1 MDLQTRHMALSSLFT
16 ETLMMMNNSS
26 VTTAESLR
34 GSLRK
39 WIDSK
44 VRGLLAMPLLTAAC
58 QSLAS
63 VRHMAE
69 TTEAC
74 ITAYFNEGRSLSA
87 AAACLKNFDRSWMP
101 IKYESSGI
109 LTASRCPVLEL
120 GFNLVSVIRA
130 PFFVPDGSQLSH
142 TYVL

>member
-34 GSLRK
+34 VSLRK

-44 VRGLLAMPLLTAAC
+44 VHGLLAMPLLTAAC

-74 ITAYFNEGRSLSA
+74 ITAYFNEGRSLPCS
-87 AAACLKNFDRSWMP
+87 AACLKYIDQSLGAHWVP
-101 IKYESSGI
+101 IKYKLSGI
-109 LTASRCPVLEL
+109 LTAS
-120 GFNLVSVIRA
+120 
-130 PFFVPDGSQLSH
+130 
-142 TYVL
+142 

>member
-44 VRGLLAMPLLTAAC
+44 VHGLLAMPLLTAAC

-74 ITAYFNEGRSLSA
+74 ITAYFNEGRNL
-87 AAACLKNFDRSWMP
+87 SWMP
-101 IKYESSGI
+101 IQIVWNPYSFLLPSTG
-109 LTASRCPVLEL
+109 T
-120 GFNLVSVIRA
+120 GF
-130 PFFVPDGSQLSH
+130 
-142 TYVL
+142 

>member
-1 MDLQTRHMALSSLFT
+1 MDLQTRHLALSSLFT
-16 ETLMMMNNSS
+16 ETLMMLNNSS

-44 VRGLLAMPLLTAAC
+44 VHGLLAMPLLTAAC

-74 ITAYFNEGRSLSA
+74 ITSYFNKGRSIYYSA
-87 AAACLKNFDRSWMP
+87 A
-101 IKYESSGI
+101 
-109 LTASRCPVLEL
+109 
-120 GFNLVSVIRA
+120 
-130 PFFVPDGSQLSH
+130 
-142 TYVL
+142 

>member
-1 MDLQTRHMALSSLFT
+1 MFSGEADFEFHLLKRFSCFRLPDMDLQTRHMALSSLFT

-26 VTTAESLR
+26 IATAESLR

-74 ITAYFNEGRSLSA
+74 ITAYFNEGSELSSLA
-87 AAACLKNFDRSWMP
+87 RLKGFNQCVMP
-101 IKYESSGI
+101 IKLNI
-109 LTASRCPVLEL
+109 V
-120 GFNLVSVIRA
+120 
-130 PFFVPDGSQLSH
+130 
-142 TYVL
+142 

>member
-1 MDLQTRHMALSSLFT
+1 MALSSLFT

-39 WIDSK
+39 WIERK
-44 VRGLLAMPLLTAAC
+44 VHGLLAMPLLTAAC

-74 ITAYFNEGRSLSA
+74 ITAYFNGGRSPSSSA
-87 AAACLKNFDRSWMP
+87 ACPKNFGQTWTP
-101 IKYESSGI
+101 IKYKSFGI
-109 LTASRCPVLEL
+109 LIASRCPVLEL
-120 GFNLVSVIRA
+120 GFNHVSVIRV
-130 PFFVPDGSQLSH
+130 PFCVSDGSQLSH
-142 TYVL
+142 VYVL